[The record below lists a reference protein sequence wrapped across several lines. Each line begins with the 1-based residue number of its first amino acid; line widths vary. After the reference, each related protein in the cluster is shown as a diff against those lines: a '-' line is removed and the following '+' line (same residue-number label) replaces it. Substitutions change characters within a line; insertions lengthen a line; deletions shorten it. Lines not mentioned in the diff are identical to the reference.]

1 MGISDRLLGY
11 LESPRNLI
19 GCAAG
24 TGGLALYFAGAA
36 GPWWPAVVAGLYGAG
51 ALLAPRRWPW
61 DRPNGAPD
69 GTPGVETAGPAGL
82 PATTAAGPVAGQVA
96 GAGPEPKAAKPAK
109 PKALPAELRAELA
122 VLRERA
128 AAIGLP
134 SSVDAEGLFAA
145 LARAEAGQARQI
157 LARELPLALDGYV
170 RARSWETLVP
180 GGVDPTAALKAELE
194 RLAGLL

>member
-61 DRPNGAPD
+61 DRQEGGGAPE
-69 GTPGVETAGPAGL
+69 VEAAPGPAGG
-82 PATTAAGPVAGQVA
+82 AVGPTPVPRPV
-96 GAGPEPKAAKPAK
+96 PKPPR
-109 PKALPAELRAELA
+109 PKALPSELRAELA

-128 AAIGLP
+128 AAVGLP

-145 LARAEAGQARQI
+145 LARAEAGPARQ
-157 LARELPLALDGYV
+157 LLLRELPLALDGYV